1 MKEFSDEYQSRKKDS
16 KISTDRNI
24 KIRESEIDRLKN
36 SLTNDNNYDK
46 VKDEQFEYLLKKL
59 QNNPIVVTRLDY
71 YGNAIPLGAF
81 CYGISFVLLGFFETK
96 IYDQPD
102 NFINLILL
110 FFGGLGQITA
120 GIFEYIKSRTFP
132 TILYLLYGFYFMT
145 YFLLNNY
152 SSNENLNDYN
162 KIFYSSWAGLSFPI
176 FIGSIRANIIYLIQN
191 LAVFALFIVKC
202 IGIYKDIDIF
212 KELISGILEL
222 VTGFLSI
229 YIFFSQII
237 NEHFKKNILP
247 TIKLKTENEI
257 DIDPTEKK
265 YF

>member
-102 NFINLILL
+102 NFINLVLL
-110 FFGGLGQITA
+110 YFGGLGQITA
-120 GIFEYIKSRTFP
+120 GIFEYIKSRTFL

-257 DIDPTEKK
+257 DIDPAEKK

>member
-1 MKEFSDEYQSRKKDS
+1 MSDELTGVIKGKSRTNEKQPLKS
-16 KISTDRNI
+16 RN
-24 KIRESEIDRLKN
+24 K
-36 SLTNDNNYDK
+36 NNYERQQ
-46 VKDEQFEYLLKKL
+46 VFDEQLGNLLYKIEKT
-59 QNNPIVVTRLDY
+59 PFIVNRLDY
-71 YGNAIPLGAF
+71 YGNSIPLGAF
-81 CYGISFVLLGFFETK
+81 CFAVSFVLYGFYECKVFSR
-96 IYDQPD
+96 PD
-102 NFINLILL
+102 TFTLLVLLL
-110 FFGGLGQITA
+110 FGGIGQITA
-120 GIFEYIKSRTFP
+120 GIFEFIKSRTFP

-212 KELISGILEL
+212 KELISGIFEL

-257 DIDPTEKK
+257 DIDPAEKK